1 MKFIHIKGKI
11 TIWLVAI
18 LLLSGFLLVAVLQGA
33 SWIRGGADRQVN
45 VQTVHVL
52 LKRSYLTGETT
63 EESRQEYVN
72 TSEDIFKKYRNW
84 NFVSQHGTNFTFE
97 MKMNDI
103 SSRSKTKGYFGVNDK
118 DELTLY
124 EGQPEQGKVIQ
135 TFFQLDTKK
144 LETNLPQKE
153 IERLHKGI
161 RITDVGEY
169 NSIISSYSEFASGE
183 NAEG

>member
-11 TIWLVAI
+11 AIWLVAL
-18 LLLSGFLLVAVLQGA
+18 LLLSGFLFAAILGGV
-33 SWIRGGADRQVN
+33 SWVKGGADRQVN

-52 LKRSYLTGETT
+52 LKRIYLTGETT

-72 TSEDIFKKYRNW
+72 TSSDIFKKYRNW
-84 NFVSQHGTNFTFE
+84 NFISQHGTRFTFE

-103 SSRSKTKGYFGVNDK
+103 STRSKTKGYFGVNNK
-118 DELTLY
+118 GELTLY
-124 EGQPEQGKVIQ
+124 EGEPEKGKVIQ
-135 TFFQLDTKK
+135 TFFQLDTTK
-144 LETNLPQKE
+144 LETSLPQKE
-153 IERLHKGI
+153 MERLHKGI

-183 NAEG
+183 NGEG